1 MTKLAPSN
9 NPEKESKQ
17 FGTAA
22 LICGIVS
29 LLIWVVGLAA
39 LAFGVRGAILSNRVG
54 NKKYLAFS
62 IVGIALGILA
72 IVYYYFMRG

>member
-1 MTKLAPSN
+1 MVKLAPSN

-22 LICGIVS
+22 LICGIAS

-39 LAFGVRGAILSNRVG
+39 LAFGVRGAILSNRVK
-54 NKKYLAFS
+54 NRKYLIFS
-62 IVGIALGILA
+62 IVGIVLGLVSIA
-72 IVYYYFMRG
+72 YYYFK